1 MDRKQQ
7 KKVLKPNQFQP
18 GQVANPNGRPK
29 GSLNKLNSQMREI
42 MYEFF
47 EGNLDTMQ
55 ADFEAMEPKDRM
67 AFRAKM
73 FQFYMPTMTASKIE
87 KTINHTGYEHMTTE
101 KLAQLVFTINQPSDI
116 DHVDVEE
123 NEQK

>member
-1 MDRKQQ
+1 MDKNEP
-7 KKVLKPNQFQP
+7 KKPDKPHLFQP
-18 GQVANPNGRPK
+18 GHVANPNGRPK

-47 EGNLDTMQ
+47 EGNIDTMQ
-55 ADFEAMEPKDRM
+55 SDFDAMEPKDRM

-101 KLAQLVFTINQPSDI
+101 KLTQLILTINQPSDI
-116 DHVDVEE
+116 EHIDVDE
-123 NEQK
+123 NERD